1 MNNILDKYGSV
12 DPETILNLINLDDP
26 DYLTI
31 AIKYKKYNRLLKDD
45 LLKYVENIKL
55 RNCNIHNTY
64 IKIIN
69 RNNTEID
76 SIMKYID
83 NNIMKD

>member
-1 MNNILDKYGSV
+1 MNNILDKYGST
-12 DPETILNLINLDDP
+12 DPETILNLINPDDP
-26 DYLTI
+26 DYLVI
-31 AIKYKKYNRLLKDD
+31 AIKHKKYNRLLKDD

-55 RNCNIHNTY
+55 RNRNIHNTY
-64 IKIIN
+64 IKILN

>member
-1 MNNILDKYGSV
+1 MNNILNKFGSS
-12 DPETILNLINLDDP
+12 DPETILNLINPDDP

-45 LLKYVENIKL
+45 LLEYVNNIKL
-55 RNCNIHNTY
+55 RNRNIHNTY
-64 IKIIN
+64 IKILN
-69 RNNTEID
+69 RNNAEID

-83 NNIMKD
+83 SIGKD

>member
-1 MNNILDKYGSV
+1 MNNILDKYGST
-12 DPETILNLINLDDP
+12 DPETILNLINPDDP
-26 DYLTI
+26 DYLVI
-31 AIKYKKYNRLLKDD
+31 AIKHKKYNRLLKDD